1 MIARFSPVFLAVLLA
16 ACAAATPGYSP
27 TGNNG
32 PKSPTN
38 ELGYM
43 EGGKYVMSTTEKA
56 LECKQLTGSMLIT
69 IARLKDSAQ
78 SSKPSASA
86 TVMKKTLSPIFGGGS
101 QDTDPDGVIE
111 REKAKLQ
118 AYNRHLG
125 EKGCKQ
131 LDIEAELN
139 RPAEGPKRY

>member
-1 MIARFSPVFLAVLLA
+1 MIARLSPVVLATLLT
-16 ACAAATPGYSP
+16 ACAAAMPGYSP
-27 TGNNG
+27 TADST

-43 EGGKYVMSTTEKA
+43 EGGKYVMSGTEKA
-56 LECKQLTGSMLIT
+56 LECKQITGSMLIT
-69 IARLKDSAQ
+69 IARLKDRSQAA
-78 SSKPSASA
+78 KPSASA
-86 TVMKKTLSPIFGGGS
+86 TVMKNTFSPIFGGGA
-101 QDTDPDGVIE
+101 QDTDPDAIVVRE
-111 REKAKLQ
+111 RAKLD

-131 LDIEAELN
+131 LDVEAELT